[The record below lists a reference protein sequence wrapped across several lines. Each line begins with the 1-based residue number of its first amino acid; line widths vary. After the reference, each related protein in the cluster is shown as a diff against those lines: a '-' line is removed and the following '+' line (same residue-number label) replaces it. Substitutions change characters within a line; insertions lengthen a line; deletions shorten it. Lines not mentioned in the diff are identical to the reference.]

1 MVWLKSGPLVRG
13 VLLRKEKPP
22 NRTKNGLLIRVL
34 VRLEQN
40 KINDLALVLVHC
52 LVRGPSGP
60 DPGFLRV
67 SENRLDQ
74 NKINDLAIFLVRFG
88 PLQYICIMHV
98 SSRLRSSV

>member
-60 DPGFLRV
+60 DPRFSAGFRGFAWTKTK
-67 SENRLDQ
+67 S
-74 NKINDLAIFLVRFG
+74 
-88 PLQYICIMHV
+88 MT
-98 SSRLRSSV
+98 